1 MKTSVSTYAIGDIQ
15 GCYEPLTRLLDAV
28 GFDSA
33 RDTVWLVGDL
43 VNRGPDSLAVLRWA
57 RDLGDR
63 CVMVLGNH
71 ETYLI
76 ARALGAM
83 EARRN
88 DTLSDLL
95 AAPDRSDLIEWLRTK
110 PFLHSNAD
118 FALVHAAIHPDWR
131 LRKARLLAAEA
142 EAVIGSHKA
151 ARWLRPLSK
160 SPVRWHASLQG
171 RERFQTI
178 LAGLTRLRC
187 VDRRGRMSDYAGP
200 LHERPENLTPWWQA
214 PGRKPSR
221 RTIIFG
227 HWAALGL
234 YTEPGFLGLDT
245 GCVWGRRLT
254 AVRLEDRQVFSVG
267 ATTE

>member
-1 MKTSVSTYAIGDIQ
+1 
-15 GCYEPLTRLLDAV
+15 
-28 GFDSA
+28 
-33 RDTVWLVGDL
+33 
-43 VNRGPDSLAVLRWA
+43 
-57 RDLGDR
+57 
-63 CVMVLGNH
+63 MVLGNH

-76 ARALGAM
+76 ARALGVM
-83 EARRN
+83 EPRRN
-88 DTLSDLL
+88 DTLSEVL
-95 AAPDRSDLIEWLRTK
+95 AAPDKIELIEWLRTR
-110 PFLHSNAD
+110 PLLHSDAD

-142 EAVIGSHKA
+142 SAVIASDKA
-151 ARWLRPLSK
+151 ARWLRPMRK

-187 VDRRGRMSDYAGP
+187 VDRRGRMADYAGP
-200 LHERPENLTPWWQA
+200 LDERPEHLTPWWQA

-234 YTEPGFLGLDT
+234 YQQPGFLGIDT

-254 AVRLEDRQVFSVG
+254 AVRLEDGQVFSVP
-267 ATTE
+267 ATAAP